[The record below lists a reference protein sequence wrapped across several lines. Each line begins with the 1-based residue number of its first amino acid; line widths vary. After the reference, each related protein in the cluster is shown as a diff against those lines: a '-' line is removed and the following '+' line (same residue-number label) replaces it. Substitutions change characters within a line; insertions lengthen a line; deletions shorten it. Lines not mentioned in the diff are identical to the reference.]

1 MKATSPLPA
10 ALLTPAGRWS
20 AAALAEGAGQIADQL
35 RAHGVR
41 VLATQLDN
49 GAAWLLAEAAAAEAG
64 IVHVPLP
71 AFFTAA
77 QRQHAL
83 AAAGV
88 DTLWLPAGSPTPP
101 PPGLPRFEL
110 QLTPPG
116 APEAIEGVWLQGLR
130 PQAAPGAVM
139 PPGTGIVTFTSGTT
153 GQPKGVCLAR
163 ERLAAVAAGLAQA
176 TAALPLQRHLAVL
189 PLAVLLEQVAGTLA
203 PAARGAE
210 LLLLP
215 LAELGWSGSSRFDPA
230 RLQAAVLRHQAH
242 SLILLP
248 QMLRAWT
255 AWLAAAGRRAPDS
268 LRFVAVGGAAV
279 GAATLAAARAAG
291 LPVFEG
297 YGLSEGGSVQTLNLP
312 GADAPGSA
320 GRPLPHARLRLAA
333 DGEVEVAG
341 TGLLGYL
348 GEARARPAEAWW
360 PTGDL
365 GRLDAAGH
373 LWIAG
378 RKKQL
383 LITAYGRNVS
393 PEWIECA
400 LQEAAPGGRPVI
412 AQAVVFGD
420 GQPELSAVLW
430 PLPGAAADEVALHR
444 ELAAAVAQANAGLPD
459 YARIARWVR
468 AREPFD
474 AASGLATDNGRPR
487 RAAIAAC
494 YGPVLGL
501 PAPEPTAARPAAET
515 AAFPGATA

>member
-1 MKATSPLPA
+1 MSAHPLLPA
-10 ALLTPAGRWS
+10 ALYTPAGCWT
-20 AAALAEGAGQIADQL
+20 AAALAEAAVQIARRL
-35 RAHGVR
+35 REQGVR

-49 GAAWLLAEAAAAEAG
+49 GAAWLLAETAAAHAG

-71 AFFTAA
+71 AFFSAA
-77 QRQHAL
+77 QRSHAL
-83 AAAGV
+83 HAAGV
-88 DTLWLPAGSPTPP
+88 DTLWLPAGAPT
-101 PPGLPRFEL
+101 PPGLPCFDL
-110 QLTPPG
+110 HLPAGPG
-116 APEAIEGVWLQGLR
+116 APEAVEGRWLLGL
-130 PQAAPGAVM
+130 AAGRSAPAVM
-139 PPGTGIVTFTSGTT
+139 PPGTGLVTFTSGTT

-163 ERLAAVAAGLAQA
+163 DRLAAVAAGLAQA

-230 RLQAAVLRHQAH
+230 RLQAVVQRHQAH

-279 GAATLAAARAAG
+279 GAATLAAARAVG

-320 GRPLPHARLRLAA
+320 GRPLPQARLRLAA

-348 GEARARPAEAWW
+348 GEAEARPADAWW

-393 PEWIECA
+393 PEWVECA

-412 AQAVVFGD
+412 AQAVVLGD
-420 GQPELSAVLW
+420 GQPALSAVLW
-430 PLPGAAADEVALHR
+430 PMPGAAEDEAALDR

-468 AREPFD
+468 ARESFD
-474 AASGLATDNGRPR
+474 AASGMATDNGRPR
-487 RAAIAAC
+487 RAAIAARH
-494 YGPVLGL
+494 GTALGL
-501 PAPEPTAARPAAET
+501 DAPEPALPRPAAET
-515 AAFPGATA
+515 AASIGTAA

>member
-1 MKATSPLPA
+1 MSAHPLLPA
-10 ALLTPAGRWS
+10 ALYTPAGCWT
-20 AAALAEGAGQIADQL
+20 AAALAEAAVQIARRL
-35 RAHGVR
+35 REQGVR

-49 GAAWLLAEAAAAEAG
+49 GAAWLLAETAAAHAG

-71 AFFTAA
+71 AFFSAA
-77 QRQHAL
+77 QRSHAL
-83 AAAGV
+83 HAAGV
-88 DTLWLPAGSPTPP
+88 DTLWLPAGAPT
-101 PPGLPRFEL
+101 PPGLPCFDL
-110 QLTPPG
+110 HLPAGPG
-116 APEAIEGVWLQGLR
+116 APEAVEGRWLLGL
-130 PQAAPGAVM
+130 AAGRSAPAVM
-139 PPGTGIVTFTSGTT
+139 PPGTGLVTFTSGTT

-163 ERLAAVAAGLAQA
+163 DRLAAVAAGLAQA

-230 RLQAAVLRHQAH
+230 RLQAVVQRHQAH